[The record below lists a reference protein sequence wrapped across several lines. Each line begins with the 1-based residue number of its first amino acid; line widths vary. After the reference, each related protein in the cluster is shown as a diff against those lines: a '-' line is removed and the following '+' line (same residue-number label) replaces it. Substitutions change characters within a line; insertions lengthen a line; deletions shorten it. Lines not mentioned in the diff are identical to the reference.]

1 LRNIKKNEL
10 SDRRGASAAA
20 KAALLEAYRAAK
32 AAAEPTREARQS
44 ERLLI
49 AEAREARRAQREQV
63 KLDEQARIETESAER
78 DAASAASARAEIEA
92 RDIADKNRVARVLEE
107 EAARKAKRDRRY
119 SDRKARQA

>member
-1 LRNIKKNEL
+1 MQRGRWREKK
-10 SDRRGASAAA
+10 RGHAGSAASWPDVA
-20 KAALLEAYRAAK
+20 KTTLQQ
-32 AAAEPTREARQS
+32 ARQVIFAQPPRYV
-44 ERLLI
+44 EFKDVKR
-49 AEAREARRAQREQV
+49 RRA
-63 KLDEQARIETESAER
+63 ETESAER

>member
-1 LRNIKKNEL
+1 MRNIKKNEL
-10 SDRRGASAAA
+10 SDRRGASVAA